1 MAMRKLWLQL
11 RPRTMLGRGRWK
23 GTWAWMRLCWASDT
37 AVCRLSRELDF
48 IRPRVGPS
56 APPAEGSGWGKNE
69 SRLEDSWRTMGG
81 KSNLVNKNYHITAW
95 EEKGLMVR
103 TVVGI

>member
-56 APPAEGSGWGKNE
+56 APSAEGSGWGKKNE
-69 SRLEDSWRTMGG
+69 SRVGGQLEDNGREIKAS
-81 KSNLVNKNYHITAW
+81 
-95 EEKGLMVR
+95 
-103 TVVGI
+103 